1 MAMRFRI
8 TRPRPLEL
16 GRRLVDLLG
25 PTGDAARQSLVAL
38 GFNSCT
44 SFAAGAVLD
53 SIAAKYG
60 QENLGLGRA
69 GLKTN
74 RAWTMRRDMVSPR
87 ATTHWDELI
96 TVAAK

>member
-1 MAMRFRI
+1 
-8 TRPRPLEL
+8 
-16 GRRLVDLLG
+16 
-25 PTGDAARQSLVAL
+25 
-38 GFNSCT
+38 
-44 SFAAGAVLD
+44 VLD

-60 QENLGLGRA
+60 QENLGLGLA

-74 RAWTMRRDMVSPR
+74 RAWTMRREMVSPR